1 LRSRAASSRI
11 SQLTAPGIA
20 PTVGPREDRVIEL
33 GIERLGLFGMPPV
46 EFVNLAADLDVGCV
60 GIGLAPTPGYNP
72 DGHGAWSLR
81 DDPTLRRETIAACRD
96 RGVRIAIVEGFA
108 VLPDGGMLGFAGD
121 LDLVA
126 ELGCDRV
133 NVVSIGKD
141 MSQAIDG
148 FGALCELAAE
158 RRLLVSA
165 EMGSLG
171 PLDRVAPAL
180 EVVRDVGRPNF
191 SLLIDSMHF
200 FRLGNTLE
208 DFAALD
214 PALIG
219 YVQLA
224 DAPWTPRFGTYMEEA
239 MYERMAPGAGE
250 LPLGEFVRLVPDG
263 VVVSLE
269 IPIRSLAEQGVG
281 PRERTAPS
289 VAAAR
294 AMLARR

>member
-1 LRSRAASSRI
+1 LRSRTPWCRF
-11 SQLTAPGIA
+11 SQLTGHGNT
-20 PTVGPREDRVIEL
+20 PTVRPREERVNEL

-46 EFVNLAADLDVGCV
+46 EFANLAADLGADCI
-60 GIGLAPTPGYNP
+60 GIGLAPTLGYNP
-72 DGHGAWSLR
+72 DGHSPWSLR
-81 DDPTLRRETIAACRD
+81 DDASLRRETSAMCRD
-96 RGVRIAIVEGFA
+96 RGLRIAIVEGFA
-108 VLPDGGMLGFAGD
+108 VLPDNDMRSFAGD

-141 MSQAIDG
+141 MGQAIDG
-148 FGALCELAAE
+148 FGVLCELAAE
-158 RRLLVSA
+158 RGLKVSA

-180 EVVRDVGRPNF
+180 EVVRGVAQPNF
-191 SLLIDSMHF
+191 SLLVDSMHF
-200 FRLGNTLE
+200 FRLGNTLA

-224 DAPWTPRFGTYMEEA
+224 DAPWAPRFDTYMEEA

-250 LPLGEFVRLVPDG
+250 LPLAQVVRLIPDG

-269 IPIRSLAEQGVG
+269 IPIRSLAERGLG
-281 PRERTAPS
+281 PRERTTPC

-294 AMLARR
+294 ALLDAR